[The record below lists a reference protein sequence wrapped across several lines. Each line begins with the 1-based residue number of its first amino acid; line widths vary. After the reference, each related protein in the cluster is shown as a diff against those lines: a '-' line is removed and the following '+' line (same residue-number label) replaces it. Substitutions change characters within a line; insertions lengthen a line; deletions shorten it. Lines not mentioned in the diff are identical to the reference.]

1 MEESTRRPQ
10 IQIRHE
16 EDQRQR
22 QLKAFDETKEG
33 VKGLVDA
40 GIAKLPSIFIIAP
53 PQQQQQTSLPAAAAA
68 AEEEDATIIIPTID
82 LEGIQDDEAK
92 RGRAVEAA
100 REASEKWGFF
110 QVTNHGISGGV
121 VAEVI
126 GGVRGFFEQE
136 TAAKKEWYT
145 RDLSKGFVYNS
156 NFDLFSAPSANWRDT
171 FFCPMAPLPPHPQH
185 LPPICRDI
193 LIKYSNEVQKLG
205 RVLFGLLSEALGLR
219 PNYLED
225 IECNK
230 GLAFL
235 GHYYPACPEPH
246 LTLGTAKHADN
257 DFLTVLLQD
266 EIGGLQVLHDNRW
279 VDVPYVP
286 GALVVNIGDLLQ
298 LVTNDRFKS
307 SEHRVLA
314 NKVGPRISVACFFT
328 TNLLPL
334 PRLYGPIKELLSEEN
349 PAKYRETTVKEYVTH
364 FYAKGLDGNSALLHF
379 RL

>member
-53 PQQQQQTSLPAAAAA
+53 PQQQQQQTSLPAAA